1 MRFVQQYKLTSTS
14 PATVAVGAI
23 SLMQQST
30 QVPSCNSSQVLCL
43 FPHCDQMGVVLST
56 FRGLKDYGRLLIG

>member
-30 QVPSCNSSQVLCL
+30 QVPSCNSSVMP
-43 FPHCDQMGVVLST
+43 FS
-56 FRGLKDYGRLLIG
+56 LL

>member
-1 MRFVQQYKLTSTS
+1 MRFVQQHKLTSTS

-30 QVPSCNSSQVLCL
+30 QVPSCNSSVMP
-43 FPHCDQMGVVLST
+43 FPIVIKWVW
-56 FRGLKDYGRLLIG
+56 F

>member
-30 QVPSCNSSQVLCL
+30 QVPSCNSSVMP
-43 FPHCDQMGVVLST
+43 FSYCDQMGVVLST
-56 FRGLKDYGRLLIG
+56 FRRLKDYGRLNIG